1 MHLTNPSSK
10 IGTEV
15 GKMDLLRQKLT
26 LLPEK
31 PGVYLMK
38 DHQGQIIY
46 VGKAKQLKHRV
57 KSYFTG
63 SHDGKTARL
72 VSHITD
78 FEYILTDS
86 EVEALVLE
94 CNLIKKHNP
103 KYNILLRDD
112 KTYPYLMITH
122 ERHPRII
129 VTRQIKKG
137 SGKYYG
143 PYPNATAAK
152 EAARLLNRL
161 FPFRKCRQIPTRSCL
176 YHHLEQCLAPCVRDI
191 SPNAYEEISKNAST
205 FLNGDQSQILNLL
218 TEKMQKASESLQFE
232 RAKEYRDLIEDL
244 KRLGEKQNITLNDF
258 IDRDVIGYAKT
269 TDQLCIQ
276 VFYLRQ
282 GKLLARDN
290 FVFPYFEDPEE
301 AFISFIAQF
310 YLERKVWPQ
319 EILVPPLEAQALTSL
334 FPISI
339 PQKGKKRD
347 LVLMA
352 MSNAQTTLHEQI
364 TLEVRQQ
371 SENLQALTTL
381 GDLLKIP
388 VPRRIEAFDIS
399 NTAGTHSVAGMV
411 QFIEGKPQRNGYR
424 KYKIQPMETSDDTA
438 SMGQVIRRR
447 YARLASEDGP
457 LPNLIL
463 VDGGKG
469 QIHAAL
475 KELNELGLAIP
486 VAGMVKNDHHQ
497 TNELMDSTGNSLPL
511 PRNHPTFLLLGRIQN
526 EVHRFAITF
535 HRQQRT
541 KNMTLSALDG
551 ITGIGPKRKQ
561 HLLQHYSSLDD
572 IRQASVEELQSTG
585 LPQSSALAIFEHFHP
600 SPSQI
605 SAQEERS
612 IP

>member
-1 MHLTNPSSK
+1 
-10 IGTEV
+10 
-15 GKMDLLRQKLT
+15 MDLLRQKLT
-26 LLPEK
+26 MLPEK

-38 DHQGQIIY
+38 DQQGEIIY
-46 VGKAKQLKHRV
+46 VGKAKQLKNRV

-72 VSHITD
+72 VSHIID
-78 FEYILTDS
+78 FEYILTES

-94 CNLIKKHNP
+94 CNLIKKYNP

-137 SGKYYG
+137 SGKFFG
-143 PYPNATAAK
+143 PYPNATAAQ

-161 FPFRKCRQIPTRSCL
+161 FPFRKCRQIPARSCL
-176 YHHLEQCLAPCVRDI
+176 YYHLEQCLAPCVRDI
-191 SPNAYEEISKNAST
+191 SPDAYEEISKNAST
-205 FLNGDQSQILNLL
+205 FLNGDQNEILNLL
-218 TEKMQKASESLQFE
+218 TNKMQKAAESLQFE
-232 RAKEYRDLIEDL
+232 RAKEYRDLIGDL

-282 GKLLARDN
+282 GKLIARDN
-290 FVFPYFEDPEE
+290 FIFPYFDDSEE
-301 AFISFIAQF
+301 AFTSFIVQF
-310 YLERKVWPQ
+310 YLDRKVWPQ
-319 EILVPPLEAQALTSL
+319 EILLPAVESQALTSL

-339 PQKGKKRD
+339 PQKGKKKD
-347 LVLMA
+347 LVMMA

-364 TLEVRQQ
+364 TLEAHQQ
-371 SENLQALTTL
+371 SENHNALTTL
-381 GDLLKIP
+381 GQLLNIAFP
-388 VPRRIEAFDIS
+388 NRIEAFDIS
-399 NTAGTHSVAGMV
+399 NTAGTNVVAGMV
-411 QFIEGKPQRNGYR
+411 QFINGKPQRNGYR

-447 YARLASEDGP
+447 YTRLNAENIP
-457 LPNLIL
+457 FPNLIL

-475 KELNELGLAIP
+475 KELAALGLSIP
-486 VAGMVKNDHHQ
+486 VAGLVKNDRHQ
-497 TNELMDSTGNSLPL
+497 TNELMDWKGNLIPL
-511 PRNHPTFLLLGRIQN
+511 LKNHPTFLLLGRIQN

-551 ITGIGPKRKQ
+551 INGIGPKRKQ
-561 HLLQHYSSLDD
+561 HLLQHYSSLDE
-572 IRQASVEELQSTG
+572 IQKATVEELQTTG
-585 LPQSSALAIFEHFHP
+585 LPCSVAQTIFEYFHP
-600 SPSQI
+600 I
-605 SAQEERS
+605 SSEIPTEERS